1 MKLMCNVEVSN
12 RLCEGNGRRKSKKS
26 CLSIGKLSSSDNE
39 LYILLQTLENK
50 QGTKYKLKDNIEIV
64 FTKCIDEGKM
74 TIRLKEPPY
83 DIFIKSDA
91 IQLKSFAHVLK
102 LGHSN
107 KLEASVLSLTDLKA
121 KNLSDALKTK
131 VVVKSAANYPI
142 LQGFPRKVMELHL
155 AGLERKSFDRNIL
168 KLQHLR
174 VLNLSDNHITSLPKD
189 LGTLPNLQ
197 ELNLAQNLLFKCPKT
212 KWIWME
218 QLSVSKHLKLL
229 DLSSN
234 QLKEVPYQLGKLSAL
249 VTLRLNTNLIE
260 FLPQSLG
267 CLEALKYLDVSFNQ
281 LSNLPGSIRN
291 LKLSTLNISQN
302 NFVGSPNN
310 ILINFDFPSLL
321 VLGAKAVYKAR
332 IPFDRSVIPQTLV
345 SYMNKTQFCVCGHP
359 CFNNYIRKA
368 VSLSPDR
375 FAASITTSGYSS
387 IPFDCYFCSAQCHR
401 RYAG

>member
-1 MKLMCNVEVSN
+1 
-12 RLCEGNGRRKSKKS
+12 
-26 CLSIGKLSSSDNE
+26 
-39 LYILLQTLENK
+39 
-50 QGTKYKLKDNIEIV
+50 
-64 FTKCIDEGKM
+64 M

-234 QLKEVPYQLGKLSAL
+234 QVIICFEIFLMKL
-249 VTLRLNTNLIE
+249 
-260 FLPQSLG
+260 
-267 CLEALKYLDVSFNQ
+267 
-281 LSNLPGSIRN
+281 
-291 LKLSTLNISQN
+291 
-302 NFVGSPNN
+302 
-310 ILINFDFPSLL
+310 
-321 VLGAKAVYKAR
+321 
-332 IPFDRSVIPQTLV
+332 
-345 SYMNKTQFCVCGHP
+345 MNEKK
-359 CFNNYIRKA
+359 N
-368 VSLSPDR
+368 
-375 FAASITTSGYSS
+375 
-387 IPFDCYFCSAQCHR
+387 
-401 RYAG
+401 